1 MHFSLQPWLLP
12 PLCPGPPTASYE
24 RKKHVEE
31 GSALVSSARVGR
43 QSSERRATS
52 NRAHRARWD
61 ARVGPMSRTVDLQAA
76 LPSLRSQQPQVKEC
90 NRLALGLRASDL
102 PSDGGS
108 LDGRADRRRVAGTAG
123 PSGCPACRTGSSTGT
138 VRPSRPANTA
148 APLAPCPR
156 ARSAANSPW
165 WRRSPPLGGFAKCG
179 LPPPGGGP
187 TFNPHPVHFGG

>member
-1 MHFSLQPWLLP
+1 M
-12 PLCPGPPTASYE
+12 ASPYTF
-24 RKKHVEE
+24 VP
-31 GSALVSSARVGR
+31 AR
-43 QSSERRATS
+43 Q
-52 NRAHRARWD
+52 H
-61 ARVGPMSRTVDLQAA
+61 
-76 LPSLRSQQPQVKEC
+76 PQVKEC

-138 VRPSRPANTA
+138 VRPSRPAYTA

-179 LPPPGGGP
+179 LPPLGGGP
-187 TFNPHPVHFGG
+187 QATPHCTPAQELHTGSTGRLGVLFPPLATVAHENWVVAEGRGDEHLP